1 MDDILNRAEE
11 LIGEDRL
18 EEAISLLRNV
28 DLVEA
33 YILRSE
39 ALRRL
44 GKVEEALRE
53 LDAGLEKFPFSYVI
67 LATKAEVLE
76 SMGRLDEALD
86 TIDQV
91 LAILPYSSEHRF
103 VKARLLFKL
112 GRYEDANLELAEVLR
127 VNPRNVDARIMKAFS
142 YYNIGLK
149 LDALSEVNRAL
160 AFKKDDPKLHALKG
174 RIYFETGY
182 QKLALS
188 EYKIASHYEPENPD
202 HYYDIALCYY
212 TLKMMDDAL
221 LYVDMAIAR
230 GSKASYHALKAAI
243 LNEMGKDPSQEIKT
257 ALQLDPSIKPTLENL
272 LGVKISPEGNI
283 DKMK

>member
-76 SMGRLDEALD
+76 SMGGWM
-86 TIDQV
+86 
-91 LAILPYSSEHRF
+91 
-103 VKARLLFKL
+103 RLLIPLTKSWL
-112 GRYEDANLELAEVLR
+112 
-127 VNPRNVDARIMKAFS
+127 
-142 YYNIGLK
+142 YYHIP
-149 LDALSEVNRAL
+149 LS
-160 AFKKDDPKLHALKG
+160 
-174 RIYFETGY
+174 TG
-182 QKLALS
+182 S
-188 EYKIASHYEPENPD
+188 
-202 HYYDIALCYY
+202 
-212 TLKMMDDAL
+212 
-221 LYVDMAIAR
+221 
-230 GSKASYHALKAAI
+230 
-243 LNEMGKDPSQEIKT
+243 
-257 ALQLDPSIKPTLENL
+257 
-272 LGVKISPEGNI
+272 
-283 DKMK
+283 